1 MIRWKITRVE
11 GRQRDTGAAMVDGLH
26 HGLEPGGVEHG
37 HHLHLRLA
45 FHAQLERLHLEDVG
59 HVVGMAQLNCLWTAS
74 CSCQSYEM
82 IGKWRWPQ
90 DTPIEVA
97 MIMIA
102 ATMVMMTMN
111 MNGWELNSGD
121 LRRKVREE
129 QMMETQGKSKSI

>member
-1 MIRWKITRVE
+1 
-11 GRQRDTGAAMVDGLH
+11 MVDGLH

-45 FHAQLERLHLEDVG
+45 FHAQFERLHLEDVG

-102 ATMVMMTMN
+102 AAIVMMTLN
-111 MNGWELNSGD
+111 MKWSGFGQWIPEEKGK
-121 LRRKVREE
+121 RRTDDGDP
-129 QMMETQGKSKSI
+129 QTI

>member
-59 HVVGMAQLNCLWTAS
+59 HVVGVAQLDCLRAAS
-74 CSCQSYEM
+74 CSC
-82 IGKWRWPQ
+82 
-90 DTPIEVA
+90 
-97 MIMIA
+97 
-102 ATMVMMTMN
+102 
-111 MNGWELNSGD
+111 
-121 LRRKVREE
+121 
-129 QMMETQGKSKSI
+129 